1 MKLLSKKKK
10 NYDNY
15 RSRLLHGKRK
25 LMGMVPYFAGMRVL
39 LFAGGTGDIAR
50 YIPPIPHTITC
61 MDLCRP
67 LLEVAAKRYPHMQ
80 TVHADAE
87 QYTAAPPVDVVI
99 CSYSLTMIPDWRA
112 AIERMVQSCR
122 VGGYVCCTDFVVD
135 GTNAVRD
142 VIVKSVFAG
151 DHVHL
156 NADHIRYLT
165 NHPRLHPRLHRRWRF
180 PADASVISIVVL
192 LRRVEA
198 GLNVELVAP
207 LWRAKTSHFQA

>member
-1 MKLLSKKKK
+1 
-10 NYDNY
+10 
-15 RSRLLHGKRK
+15 
-25 LMGMVPYFAGMRVL
+25 MGMVPYFAGMRVL

-80 TVHADAE
+80 TVHANAE
-87 QYTAAPPVDVVI
+87 QYTAVPPVDVVI

-165 NHPRLHPRLHRRWRF
+165 NHPRLECIRVCIEDGDFPLMPRFYQSSFYYGVWK
-180 PADASVISIVVL
+180 
-192 LRRVEA
+192 RV
-198 GLNVELVAP
+198 
-207 LWRAKTSHFQA
+207 